1 MYIRYLVI
9 AVSNFPNNYRTT
21 LNFTTIK
28 LFIHFITH
36 RLYTLLNFRKIYLS
50 INKNVLSVTSLTSRF
65 LKQAYEFN
73 WQTEYRS
80 RLITTCCLRV
90 YFISIHMNSSVSI
103 TVDESVRTPRTI
115 NEEKLNHCVS
125 LTILTNN
132 VSYWYLLRPMVVYCK
147 SRHCNYLYRWLLV
160 RKKKIICHFSWR

>member
-9 AVSNFPNNYRTT
+9 AVSDFPNNYRTT

-36 RLYTLLNFRKIYLS
+36 RLYTLLNFCKIYLS

-73 WQTEYRS
+73 
-80 RLITTCCLRV
+80 
-90 YFISIHMNSSVSI
+90 
-103 TVDESVRTPRTI
+103 
-115 NEEKLNHCVS
+115 
-125 LTILTNN
+125 
-132 VSYWYLLRPMVVYCK
+132 
-147 SRHCNYLYRWLLV
+147 
-160 RKKKIICHFSWR
+160 